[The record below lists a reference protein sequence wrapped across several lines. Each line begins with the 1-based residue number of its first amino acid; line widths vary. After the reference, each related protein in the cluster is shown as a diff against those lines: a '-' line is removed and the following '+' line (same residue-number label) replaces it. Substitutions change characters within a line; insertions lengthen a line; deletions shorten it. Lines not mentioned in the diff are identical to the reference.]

1 MSLDQSNDG
10 VGEYTEIVNSTS
22 TMSTEEMVEC
32 YMYTWMIIHFHI
44 TGYSQMVAKYS
55 RNVQG
60 IPYKEFYNQ
69 MFKLIQEDDV
79 FQDEYANLREGVNTY
94 LHNGKLNNGLT
105 GGHALHTSSYKFIFD
120 NKEHAMKLAIKTLSK
135 LMPESMLPKD
145 LIKLQKLFI
154 IDTKETYPKSL
165 ITKYDAISGELKET
179 KYTFTSEFEG
189 ELEDFYVLRRKGYLK
204 NTLTVI

>member
-1 MSLDQSNDG
+1 
-10 VGEYTEIVNSTS
+10 
-22 TMSTEEMVEC
+22 
-32 YMYTWMIIHFHI
+32 
-44 TGYSQMVAKYS
+44 
-55 RNVQG
+55 
-60 IPYKEFYNQ
+60 
-69 MFKLIQEDDV
+69 
-79 FQDEYANLREGVNTY
+79 
-94 LHNGKLNNGLT
+94 
-105 GGHALHTSSYKFIFD
+105 
-120 NKEHAMKLAIKTLSK
+120 MKLAIKTLSK

-204 NTLTVI
+204 NTLTVT